1 MMATVR
7 PKSEV
12 SLRLAL
18 YTPRTGNR
26 YPETILSINRPI
38 LPQIESRLDQLRRS
52 ERKVAELVLAQP
64 DKIIHMRIVDL
75 AAAAQV
81 SEPTVVRFCRAI
93 GCDGFGNFKLA
104 LAQSTLPASS
114 GPFHLEEL
122 DTARD
127 YTYKVF
133 DATLETLAKVRDSL
147 DLDAIEVAVDALANA
162 RRVEFYG
169 FGASSPVAIDAQHKF
184 FRLQIASAAHSDP
197 HIQAMSA
204 MSLTPD
210 DVVVA
215 ISQSGRSTA
224 LLEAMDHV
232 REAGALS
239 IGLAPGGT
247 PVIERSTIAIPIDVQ
262 ELPGASYTP
271 LPSRIAHLTVIDILA
286 VGVSKTKGEEVDQ
299 HLTRLNRG
307 LQSLR
312 TNN

>member
-1 MMATVR
+1 MAN
-7 PKSEV
+7 
-12 SLRLAL
+12 
-18 YTPRTGNR
+18 TG
-26 YPETILSINRPI
+26 RPI
-38 LPQIESRLDQLRRS
+38 LRDIDAALEQLRRS
-52 ERKVAELVLAQP
+52 ERKVAELVLEEPQQ
-64 DKIIHMRIVDL
+64 IIHMRIVDL

-93 GCDGFGNFKLA
+93 GCKGFQNFKLA
-104 LAQSTLPASS
+104 LAQSLAQNPNQE
-114 GPFHLEEL
+114 PFVLSEL

-127 YTYKVF
+127 YTFKVF
-133 DATLETLAKVRDSL
+133 DSTMETLAQVRDTL
-147 DLDAIEVAVDALANA
+147 DPDAIEVAVDALCNA

-184 FRLQIASAAHSDP
+184 FRLQIASAALSDP

-232 REAGALS
+232 RESGAVI
-239 IGLAPGGT
+239 IGLAPANT
-247 PVIERSTIAIPIDVQ
+247 PVIARATIPIPIDV
-262 ELPGASYTP
+262 ESPHEDSYTP
-271 LPSRIAHLTVIDILA
+271 LPSRIAHLTVIDVLA
-286 VGVSKTKGEEVDQ
+286 VGVSKMKGEEVNR
-299 HLTRLNRG
+299 HLNKLNRG

-312 TNN
+312 SSD

>member
-1 MMATVR
+1 MA
-7 PKSEV
+7 
-12 SLRLAL
+12 A
-18 YTPRTGNR
+18 
-26 YPETILSINRPI
+26 IDRPI
-38 LPQIESRLDQLRRS
+38 LPEIESRLDQLRRS
-52 ERKVAELVLAQP
+52 ERKVAELVLQQP
-64 DKIIHMRIVDL
+64 EQVIHMRIVDL
-75 AAAAQV
+75 AAAAEV

-93 GCDGFGNFKLA
+93 GCDGFGNFKVA
-104 LAQSTLPASS
+104 LARNALPASS
-114 GPFHLEEL
+114 GPFLLNEL

-133 DATLETLAKVRDSL
+133 DSTLETLAQVRDAL

-169 FGASSPVAIDAQHKF
+169 FGASSPVTIDAQHKF

-197 HIQAMSA
+197 HIQAMAA
-204 MSLTPD
+204 MSLTPE

-224 LLEAMDHV
+224 LLDALALV

-247 PVIERSTIAIPIDVQ
+247 PVLENCTIAIPINVQ
-262 ELPGASYTP
+262 EAPGASYTP

-286 VGVSKTKGEEVDQ
+286 ASVSKAKGAEVDA
-299 HLTRLNRG
+299 HLHRLERG

-312 TNN
+312 TREPE